1 MYRKLLASAL
11 AAGLLAACSDEPSK
25 QNASAELACNDPAV
39 AQSVR
44 NNIQDIIKQEARA
57 FARNDSRQ
65 FVDADK
71 IIAAGSQLE
80 IALEDAQTV
89 REGNQTLCSA
99 GLRIMIPTEIANM
112 AATNS
117 PLIYGS
123 TGIAE
128 IIGQKVMGSNMSYS
142 GNSFTT
148 TIRYTPSQTDGV
160 SFEDNTVTNTAQTVS
175 AALLPYGVKS
185 IVMIDGKA
193 VSKEDAIRL
202 STNPSSDEPP
212 EANPEEI
219 LENNAASQYEG
230 VPQDLIGMDANTEIM
245 SPNTDGSAQNPS
257 FSANDLEGARAQ
269 NRQAEA
275 EINGVWNSME
285 RGVQQGIL
293 DEQRG
298 WIQSKIQNCQQAAVR
313 ADNPAQAEYLQ
324 LQCDTRMTRER
335 TQYLRGFTIN

>member
-1 MYRKLLASAL
+1 MYRKLLAVTL
-11 AAGLLAACSDEPSK
+11 ATGLLAACGDDSDK
-25 QNASAELACNDPAV
+25 QNTTAELACSDPAV
-39 AQSVR
+39 VQNIR
-44 NNIQDIIKQEARA
+44 NSIQEIIKQEARA

-71 IIAAGSQLE
+71 IIAAGSQLD
-80 IALEDAQTV
+80 ITLEDAQTV
-89 REGNQTLCSA
+89 REGSKTLCSA
-99 GLRIMIPTEIANM
+99 GLRIIIPTEIANS
-112 AATNS
+112 AAANS

-123 TGIAE
+123 SSVGE
-128 IIGQKVMGSNMSYS
+128 IIRQKVMGSNLSYS

-148 TIRYTPSQTDGV
+148 TVRYTPSKSDTV
-160 SFEDNTVTNTAQTVS
+160 NLEDNVVTTTAQTVS

-202 STNPSSDEPP
+202 STSESFGEPP
-212 EANPEEI
+212 EADPEEI
-219 LENNAASQYEG
+219 LENNAASQSDG
-230 VPQDLIGMDANTEIM
+230 VPQDLIGLDSHTEII
-245 SPNTDGSAQNPS
+245 SPNTDSSQNSS
-257 FSANDLEGARAQ
+257 FSMNDLETARAQ

-298 WIQSKIQNCQQAAVR
+298 WIQSKSQNCRQAAAP

-335 TQYLRGFTIN
+335 TQYLRGFTIH

>member
-1 MYRKLLASAL
+1 MYRKLLTVTL
-11 AAGLLAACSDEPSK
+11 ATVLLAACGDESNK
-25 QNASAELACNDPAV
+25 QDAATELACNAPV
-39 AQSVR
+39 VVQNIR
-44 NNIQDIIKQEARA
+44 NSIQDIIKQEARA

-71 IIAAGSQLE
+71 IIAAGSQLD
-80 IALEDAQTV
+80 ITLEDAQTV

-99 GLRIMIPTEIANM
+99 GLRIIIPTEIANS
-112 AATNS
+112 AAANS

-123 TGIAE
+123 TGVGE
-128 IIGQKVMGSNMSYS
+128 IIKQKIMGSNLSYS

-148 TIRYTPSQTDGV
+148 TIRYTPGKTDGV
-160 SFEDNTVTNTAQTVS
+160 DFEDNVVTATAQTVS
-175 AALLPYGVKS
+175 AALLPYGIKS

-193 VSKEDAIRL
+193 VSKEDAVRM
-202 STNPSSDEPP
+202 STSESFSEPP
-212 EANPEEI
+212 EADPEDI

-230 VPQDLIGMDANTEIM
+230 IPQDLIGLDTDTEIM
-245 SPNTDGSAQNPS
+245 SPNSDNSAQNPS
-257 FSANDLEGARAQ
+257 FSANDLENARAQ
-269 NRQAEA
+269 NRRAEA

-298 WIQSKIQNCQQAAVR
+298 WIQSKSQNCLQAAAG

-335 TQYLRGFTIN
+335 TQYLRGFTIQ